1 MMFHAL
7 EVIKWVRLRLEKPDS
22 RQMTVL
28 GQPRPEI
35 AQGAAADIEE
45 IHILY
50 EAAVRNNV
58 EIVPVEQDDQRRHI
72 FAGFQSAQV

>member
-1 MMFHAL
+1 MGEATLGETGFT
-7 EVIKWVRLRLEKPDS
+7 PDD
-22 RQMTVL
+22 TVL